1 MSNQISTFNFK
12 SNPVRIEVI
21 NNEPHFCLTD
31 VCIALDI
38 SNANSSRFRF
48 NEKGLHKMYTLT
60 KGGKQEVTFIN
71 EPNLYRIIF
80 RSNKS
85 QAIDFQN
92 WVFEEVLPQIRKTGQ
107 YSQNSAQIVPLTIT
121 PEQQRAIQEAVQQA
135 HYRTGLHWQEIY
147 SRLKSTFN
155 VAKYDQL
162 PQTMFEHVI
171 NFLNTL
177 GNQYRPID
185 RSKKDITIAGLDA
198 EQIAKYLVRARAF
211 AKEVE
216 VFHRKL
222 YEDLGIP
229 RYVKND
235 IAGKAYDI
243 AHEFNVWLDPFIEQ
257 ALPQLNQQRLAR
269 F

>member
-107 YSQNSAQIVPLTIT
+107 YSQNSAQIAPLAEI
-121 PEQQRAIQEAVQQA
+121 EADEEA
-135 HYRTGLHWQEIY
+135 LHIIVNLFHSLNGAYEMGEKI
-147 SRLKSTFN
+147 RR
-155 VAKYDQL
+155 
-162 PQTMFEHVI
+162 EH
-171 NFLNTL
+171 
-177 GNQYRPID
+177 QY
-185 RSKKDITIAGLDA
+185 L
-198 EQIAKYLVRARAF
+198 
-211 AKEVE
+211 AKEIDKTIGGHYLYNLNGPTE
-216 VFHRKL
+216 NALTKARK
-222 YEDLGIP
+222 
-229 RYVKND
+229 YVHAKSER
-235 IAGKAYDI
+235 IMFVKGMLSLLEEPK
-243 AHEFNVWLDPFIEQ
+243 Q
-257 ALPQLNQQRLAR
+257 TAR

>member
-1 MSNQISTFNFK
+1 MTNSNLIPVFNGSIQNTQIQLCNARELHQFLESKRQYANWI
-12 SNPVRIEVI
+12 SERI
-21 NNEPHFCLTD
+21 TD
-31 VCIALDI
+31 YGFIQDEDYIIVHERTNGRPRKEYHITLDMGKEL
-38 SNANSSRFRF
+38 AMVER
-48 NEKGLHKMYTLT
+48 NEKG
-60 KGGKQEVTFIN
+60 
-71 EPNLYRIIF
+71 R
-80 RSNKS
+80 
-85 QAIDFQN
+85 
-92 WVFEEVLPQIRKTGQ
+92 QIRK
-107 YSQNSAQIVPLTIT
+107 YFIECERKANSQNEQQIAPITIT

-222 YEDLGIP
+222 YEDLGIS

-257 ALPQLNQQRLAR
+257 VLPQLNQQRLAR

>member
-85 QAIDFQN
+85 QAID
-92 WVFEEVLPQIRKTGQ
+92 
-107 YSQNSAQIVPLTIT
+107 
-121 PEQQRAIQEAVQQA
+121 
-135 HYRTGLHWQEIY
+135 
-147 SRLKSTFN
+147 
-155 VAKYDQL
+155 
-162 PQTMFEHVI
+162 
-171 NFLNTL
+171 
-177 GNQYRPID
+177 
-185 RSKKDITIAGLDA
+185 
-198 EQIAKYLVRARAF
+198 
-211 AKEVE
+211 
-216 VFHRKL
+216 
-222 YEDLGIP
+222 
-229 RYVKND
+229 
-235 IAGKAYDI
+235 
-243 AHEFNVWLDPFIEQ
+243 
-257 ALPQLNQQRLAR
+257 
-269 F
+269 

>member
-107 YSQNSAQIVPLTIT
+107 YS
-121 PEQQRAIQEAVQQA
+121 VQQP
-135 HYRTGLHWQEIY
+135 L
-147 SRLKSTFN
+147 
-155 VAKYDQL
+155 
-162 PQTMFEHVI
+162 
-171 NFLNTL
+171 
-177 GNQYRPID
+177 
-185 RSKKDITIAGLDA
+185 
-198 EQIAKYLVRARAF
+198 
-211 AKEVE
+211 
-216 VFHRKL
+216 
-222 YEDLGIP
+222 
-229 RYVKND
+229 
-235 IAGKAYDI
+235 
-243 AHEFNVWLDPFIEQ
+243 
-257 ALPQLNQQRLAR
+257 ALPEPEKKYTFEFTEYELEQLTWLSFSHKQMNDLLGLLIQPLEALGSRYSASVYSHHHEYKRHYIESLDTIKRLTEPFKKSDRLNWKRVIHRLTA
-269 F
+269 

>member
-1 MSNQISTFNFK
+1 MTTLTFK
-12 SNPVRIEVI
+12 TTTLSVI
-21 NNEPHFCLTD
+21 NKNNHTFLTAKD
-31 VCIALDI
+31 LGNALAYSDPVVAI
-38 SNANSSRFRF
+38 SKIYDRNADEFTA
-48 NEKGLHKMYTLT
+48 EMTALIELQTA
-60 KGGKQEVTFIN
+60 GGKQQVRVFSLRGAHLIAMFARTKVAKEFRKWVLDILDREILQN
-71 EPNLYRIIF
+71 E
-80 RSNKS
+80 
-85 QAIDFQN
+85 Q
-92 WVFEEVLPQIRKTGQ
+92 QI
-107 YSQNSAQIVPLTIT
+107 APLTIT

-222 YEDLGIP
+222 YEDLGIS

-235 IAGKAYDI
+235 IAGKGYDI